1 MDPDPVDHLELTVK
15 IVSAFVSRN
24 QASRSDLVDLVQNV
38 GRTLQTLSAGAEKP
52 KPKLVPA
59 VPISKSVTPDFIIS
73 LEDGRRMK
81 SLKRYLAS
89 MGMTPADY
97 RRKWGLSPDYPL
109 VAPNFTELRSQA
121 AKRIRLGQRN
131 ASDQTSAT

>member
-1 MDPDPVDHLELTVK
+1 MDSDPVDHLGLTVK

-38 GRTLQTLSAGAEKP
+38 GRTLQALSAGGEKP

-97 RRKWGLSPDYPL
+97 RRKWGLPPDYPL

>member
-1 MDPDPVDHLELTVK
+1 MDPDPVDHLGLTVK

-38 GRTLQTLSAGAEKP
+38 GRTLQALSAGAEKP

-97 RRKWGLSPDYPL
+97 RRKWGLPPDYPL

>member
-38 GRTLQTLSAGAEKP
+38 GRTLQALSAGAEKP

-59 VPISKSVTPDFIIS
+59 VPISKSVTPDLIIS

-97 RRKWGLSPDYPL
+97 RRKWGLPPDYPL
-109 VAPNFTELRSQA
+109 VAPNFTQLRSQA

>member
-1 MDPDPVDHLELTVK
+1 MAPDPVDHLESTVK

-24 QASRSDLVDLVQNV
+24 RASRSDLVDLVQNV
-38 GRTLQTLSAGAEKP
+38 GRTLQALAGGTEKT

-81 SLKRYLAS
+81 SLKRYLTS
-89 MGMTPADY
+89 IGMTPADY
-97 RRKWGLSPDYPL
+97 RKKWGLPPDYPL
-109 VAPNFTELRSQA
+109 VAPNFTALRSQA
-121 AKRIRLGQRN
+121 AKRIRLGQRI
-131 ASDQTSAT
+131 ASDQTSRT

>member
-1 MDPDPVDHLELTVK
+1 MDPEPVDHLELTVK

-38 GRTLQTLSAGAEKP
+38 GRTLQALSAGAEKP

-97 RRKWGLSPDYPL
+97 RRKWGLPPDYPL

-121 AKRIRLGQRN
+121 AKRIRLGQRH

>member
-1 MDPDPVDHLELTVK
+1 MATDPVHHLESTAK

-24 QASRSDLVDLVQNV
+24 RASPSDLVDLVENV
-38 GRTLQTLSAGAEKP
+38 GRALQALAGGSEKSKP
-52 KPKLVPA
+52 KVVPA

-89 MGMTPADY
+89 LGMTPADY
-97 RRKWGLSPDYPL
+97 RRKWGLPPDYPL
-109 VAPNFTELRSQA
+109 VAPNFTALRSQA
-121 AKRIRLGQRN
+121 AKRIRLGQRI
-131 ASDQTSAT
+131 ASDQTSRT